1 MDIREYAQAFD
12 QVEHDYE
19 DAVAAFGI
27 PFEVAESCPRKRRSQ
42 TAAMCGCHCENG
54 GGSLWHGWISPACLA
69 CRTGECTATFFV
81 DLRCTRHCYFCFN
94 PNQDRYEY
102 FLSHRRDIVAE
113 LEQAAAVGA
122 QFDCLAITGGEPLL
136 HKESVVAFVRRAKE
150 LYSDVHIRLYT
161 CGDLL
166 DDPCLDAL
174 ADAGVDEV
182 RFSIK
187 PEDVARPDAPVFG
200 RIEAAVSSLP
210 DVMVE
215 MPVIPGTL
223 SEMQELLV
231 RLDDMGVRGV
241 NLLEFCFPLCNAEA
255 FRDRG
260 FELRKHPFNYLYD
273 YWYGGGV
280 PVAGS
285 EAEALTLMEYAVRE
299 SLLLGV
305 HYCSSDN
312 KNTGQVY
319 QQNKVFTCDDGVW
332 AHYPWLEADEGDR
345 LLRCAKAFGADAAC
359 VRDWA
364 RAAGVPCSFDEGVPS
379 AAIPLGSVAALR
391 EMCPGVALAESANVF
406 ERRETGELYLRE
418 VGVREM

>member
-1 MDIREYAQAFD
+1 
-12 QVEHDYE
+12 
-19 DAVAAFGI
+19 
-27 PFEVAESCPRKRRSQ
+27 
-42 TAAMCGCHCENG
+42 
-54 GGSLWHGWISPACLA
+54 
-69 CRTGECTATFFV
+69 
-81 DLRCTRHCYFCFN
+81 
-94 PNQDRYEY
+94 
-102 FLSHRRDIVAE
+102 
-113 LEQAAAVGA
+113 
-122 QFDCLAITGGEPLL
+122 
-136 HKESVVAFVRRAKE
+136 
-150 LYSDVHIRLYT
+150 
-161 CGDLL
+161 
-166 DDPCLDAL
+166 
-174 ADAGVDEV
+174 
-182 RFSIK
+182 
-187 PEDVARPDAPVFG
+187 
-200 RIEAAVSSLP
+200 
-210 DVMVE
+210 
-215 MPVIPGTL
+215 
-223 SEMQELLV
+223 MQELLV

-345 LLRCAKAFGADAAC
+345 LLKCAKAFGDDAAH

-364 RAAGVPCSFDEGVPS
+364 LCGRCA
-379 AAIPLGSVAALR
+379 
-391 EMCPGVALAESANVF
+391 VF
-406 ERRETGELYLRE
+406 
-418 VGVREM
+418 V

>member
-1 MDIREYAQAFD
+1 M
-12 QVEHDYE
+12 
-19 DAVAAFGI
+19 
-27 PFEVAESCPRKRRSQ
+27 
-42 TAAMCGCHCENG
+42 
-54 GGSLWHGWISPACLA
+54 
-69 CRTGECTATFFV
+69 
-81 DLRCTRHCYFCFN
+81 
-94 PNQDRYEY
+94 
-102 FLSHRRDIVAE
+102 
-113 LEQAAAVGA
+113 
-122 QFDCLAITGGEPLL
+122 
-136 HKESVVAFVRRAKE
+136 
-150 LYSDVHIRLYT
+150 
-161 CGDLL
+161 
-166 DDPCLDAL
+166 
-174 ADAGVDEV
+174 AGLDEV

-187 PEDVARPDAPVFG
+187 PEDVALPRCTRVWAN
-200 RIEAAVSSLP
+200 RMAAVSSLP

-364 RAAGVPCSFDEGVPS
+364 RAAGVP
-379 AAIPLGSVAALR
+379 
-391 EMCPGVALAESANVF
+391 VF
-406 ERRETGELYLRE
+406 
-418 VGVREM
+418 V